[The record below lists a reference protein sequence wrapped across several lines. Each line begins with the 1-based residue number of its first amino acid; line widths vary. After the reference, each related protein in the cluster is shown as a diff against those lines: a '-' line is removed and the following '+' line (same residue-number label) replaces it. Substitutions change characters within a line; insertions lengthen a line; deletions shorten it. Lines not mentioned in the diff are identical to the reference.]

1 MRDNPPPPPPSPFR
15 FLYPH
20 HFQAHITR
28 EMTDIIKCS
37 LRATKEYRLSWH
49 RLSCLYRNGMR
60 RKQYSIST

>member
-1 MRDNPPPPPPSPFR
+1 MRYNPPPPPPPSPSR

-37 LRATKEYRLSWH
+37 LRATKEYCLS
-49 RLSCLYRNGMR
+49 
-60 RKQYSIST
+60 